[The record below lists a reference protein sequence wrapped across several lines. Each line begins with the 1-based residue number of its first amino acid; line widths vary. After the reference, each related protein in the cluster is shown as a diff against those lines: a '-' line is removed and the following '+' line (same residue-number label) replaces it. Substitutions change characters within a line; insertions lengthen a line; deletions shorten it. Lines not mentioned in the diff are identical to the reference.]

1 MYSKN
6 NGISDFEKGDLV
18 KHKRYILPMSGVG
31 IVLNV
36 KELTQGYD
44 IQVMWSEGRIVN
56 HHSNC
61 LELI

>member
-1 MYSKN
+1 MHSKN
-6 NGISDFEKGDLV
+6 SDILEFEKGDLV

-36 KELTQGYD
+36 KLITTGYD
-44 IQVMWSEGRIVN
+44 VQVMWPEGRIVN